1 MSGIKSKLGLFAMFA
16 AMAAERDAMAAK
28 RDTGY
33 SERSEYREL
42 TDEEKEKLKA
52 IAENKRIERLKKQG
66 VNEYFYG
73 QNVIYA
79 RNQKN
84 ADRKAR
90 NKGYL
95 CPCCGGEANVLMHH
109 NKHTG
114 YLHIL
119 KRKKD
124 A

>member
-1 MSGIKSKLGLFAMFA
+1 MSGIKRKLGLYMMFA
-16 AMAAERDAMAAK
+16 AMVAMG
-28 RDTGY
+28 DTGY
-33 SERSEYREL
+33 SERSEYHYL

-52 IAENKRIERLKKQG
+52 IAEKKRTERFKQRG

-84 ADRKAR
+84 ADRKAL

-95 CPCCGGEANVLMHH
+95 
-109 NKHTG
+109 
-114 YLHIL
+114 
-119 KRKKD
+119 
-124 A
+124 